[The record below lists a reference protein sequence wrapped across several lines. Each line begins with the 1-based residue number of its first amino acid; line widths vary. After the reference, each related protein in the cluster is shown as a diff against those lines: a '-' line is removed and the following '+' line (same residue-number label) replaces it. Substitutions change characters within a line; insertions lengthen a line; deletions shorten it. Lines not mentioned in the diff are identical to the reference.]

1 MSDFQ
6 RNEFGKRRRIERQL
20 RPQLRK
26 DAEIPDQVYRSAG
39 KAYKM
44 ILDGTVRQEAVQED
58 FEKKPK
64 RGAGPILQRG
74 GCPAGVRAGQC
85 GISGAGEG
93 TAHRRQH
100 I

>member
-64 RGAGPILQRG
+64 RGEAPSCLRW
-74 GCPAGVRAGQC
+74 PAA
-85 GISGAGEG
+85 
-93 TAHRRQH
+93 RRLSCWCACWPMRYFRRR
-100 I
+100 